1 MRVQVELFLHLR
13 RYALP
18 GEGPQEIELS
28 DGATVGELVTRL
40 GIPAGVQKVVLVD
53 GRLRALDAP
62 LREGETVTVFPPLE
76 GG

>member
-18 GEGPQEIELS
+18 GEGPQEVELPE
-28 DGATVGELVTRL
+28 GATLGDLLARL
-40 GIPAGVQKVVLVD
+40 GIPGSVQKVVLVD
-53 GRLRALDAP
+53 GRLRPASEP
-62 LREGETVTVFPPLE
+62 LQEGERVTVFPPLE